1 MSRAMVIE
9 ILLSMERER
18 FTWNEDLENTENFQ
32 FVRKM
37 YFFGMDCEKVQCWNV
52 VAVDNYYNDYSLHI
66 IKVTNTTKCL
76 TISFLNLVYVYK

>member
-1 MSRAMVIE
+1 MEKNARLPLYLPMEIE

-37 YFFGMDCEKVQCWNV
+37 YFFPEKER
-52 VAVDNYYNDYSLHI
+52 HI
-66 IKVTNTTKCL
+66 ACGQSCT
-76 TISFLNLVYVYK
+76 